1 MNMLLSLAIA
11 IKVVHILDG
20 ELNING
26 LRIPVRVDISQA
38 AINAIKIKNLNTV
51 MEILYNLMWLVRD
64 VFFIDCFDRFIHC
77 ISSHISLKYP
87 ANSGAC
93 LEVNGVRS
101 GMERLIL
108 TTFLICA
115 GLCER
120 ITTQSPIE
128 IASDIS

>member
-51 MEILYNLMWLVRD
+51 MEILYNFRD

>member
-1 MNMLLSLAIA
+1 MLLSLAIA

-26 LRIPVRVDISQA
+26 LRIPVC
-38 AINAIKIKNLNTV
+38 TG
-51 MEILYNLMWLVRD
+51 VRD